1 MATFDLQQFLAEAST
16 PGGNTTAWLEK
27 SGAIWGLPANGSRS
41 ITAAAVVESPQVTI
55 QTYTPGSDLA
65 AAFRKNQIVYG
76 RDGNDILVGA
86 NPFANNP
93 NQFQIDVFIGD
104 LPIIQSPN
112 TPNWS
117 DRFILGDW
125 QQPYY
130 VDGGL
135 NDFVTILDFN
145 RNQDIIQLNGTS
157 ADYQLV
163 QSLNG
168 TEILHQQ
175 GTVTD
180 RVAQLPLVYG
190 LSLEDNYFQFEGNT
204 PPKGSVLAQ
213 TKQLG
218 SVGFDLS
225 SASATDSFGNVYIA
239 GGTTG
244 SLGKPNAGLRDAFVT
259 KYDSDGDRLWTKQFG
274 TSSFDTVYGI
284 TTDKNGNFYV
294 SGTTEGN
301 LAGPRQASFSDAFVA
316 KYDSNGN
323 QNWLRQFGTA
333 DINLSFDINVDDD
346 SNVYLSGLTVK
357 PSLFLATT
365 DAWTTKYDTNG
376 NRQWFSEF
384 GSSDFDDCYGVAVGG
399 IGNNVYASG
408 FTIGNIGGQNAGL
421 YDAWISKH
429 DNTGNLQWVRQFGT
443 ANYEFSWDVAADS
456 QGNSYSTGWTLGN
469 LGGINAGS
477 YDAFLAKYDNS
488 GNQVWI
494 KQFGTGGD
502 DEAFGVDVDLNGNI
516 FLTGYTNNNLQGL
529 NAGDFDAWVAK
540 YDSNGNRNWIQQFGT
555 TDSDQALGV
564 TVDNTGTLYVT
575 GVTEGSFGGTNAGSV
590 DSWVAKLN
598 ATSGTLIDF
607 SGSSTPPGSTI
618 DGTPNNDN
626 LLGTQG
632 NDIIQGFDGQDV
644 LRGSSGDDSLDG
656 GDGSDKLF
664 GAAGNDT
671 LLGGPGDDTFKGGS
685 GNDILL
691 GVGIGNGKNSIDRFS
706 GDRGFDSFILSNTTT
721 VFYDDGDNAN
731 GGRSDYAVIQDF
743 NKLEDKIQLEGSASR
758 YLLGLSPIAGVG
770 GTATYLDTNGNRAF
784 NSTDELIAIV
794 QGSTGLSLTSS
805 YFSYV

>member
-1 MATFDLQQFLAEAST
+1 MAKLDLQQFLAEAST

-27 SGAIWGLPANGSRS
+27 SGAIWGLPANGSRL
-41 ITAAAVVESPQVTI
+41 ITAAAVVESPQFTI

-135 NDFVTILDFN
+135 NDFATILDFN

-204 PPKGSVLAQ
+204 PPKGSVLKQ

-225 SASATDSFGNVYIA
+225 SASATDPFGNVYIA

-502 DEAFGVDVDLNGNI
+502 DEAFGVDVDSNGNI

-555 TDSDQALGV
+555 SDSDQALGV
-564 TVDNTGTLYVT
+564 TADNSGNLYVT
-575 GVTEGSFGGTNAGSV
+575 GVTEGSFGGTNVGSV

-598 ATSGTLIDF
+598 ATSGALLDF
-607 SGSSTPPGSTI
+607 SSGTSGSTI
-618 DGTPNNDN
+618 NGTPNNDI
-626 LLGTQG
+626 LTGTPFQ
-632 NDIIQGFDGQDV
+632 DIIQGFKGNDQ
-644 LRGSSGDDSLDG
+644 
-656 GDGSDKLF
+656 LF
-664 GAAGNDT
+664 GEAGNDT
-671 LLGGPGDDTFKGGS
+671 LRGNKGQDIVNGGAGNDTLFGGRDIDTETLIGGTGNDSLTGGRGSDILTGGTDTDRFVFLTRTEGRDTITDFSVVDDIIDVSKAGLGGGLTAGAAITAAQFSLGSAAGDES
-685 GNDILL
+685 
-691 GVGIGNGKNSIDRFS
+691 DRFIYNK
-706 GDRGFDSFILSNTTT
+706 GTGGLFFDIDGTGATEQLQFAQLSTNLALTK
-721 VFYDDGDNAN
+721 
-731 GGRSDYAVIQDF
+731 SDIFVI
-743 NKLEDKIQLEGSASR
+743 A
-758 YLLGLSPIAGVG
+758 
-770 GTATYLDTNGNRAF
+770 
-784 NSTDELIAIV
+784 
-794 QGSTGLSLTSS
+794 
-805 YFSYV
+805 

>member
-1 MATFDLQQFLAEAST
+1 MAKLDIQQLLVEAST
-16 PGGNTTAWLEK
+16 PSGNTATWLEQ
-27 SGAIWGLPANGSRS
+27 SGAIWGLPGNSNRS
-41 ITAAAVVESPQVTI
+41 ISAAAVAESPQFTI

-76 RDGNDILVGA
+76 RDGNDTLVGL

-93 NQFQIDVFIGD
+93 NQLQIDVFIGD

-117 DRFILGDW
+117 DRFVLGDW
-125 QQPYY
+125 KQPYY

-135 NDFVTILDFN
+135 NDFTTILDFN
-145 RNQDIIQLNGTS
+145 RNQDIIQLHGTP

-163 QSLNG
+163 TAING

-180 RVAQLPLVYG
+180 RIAQLPLVFG
-190 LSLEDNYFQFEGNT
+190 LSLEDNYFQFEGDT
-204 PPKGSVLAQ
+204 SPQGPVLTQ

-218 SVGFDLS
+218 TAGFDLS
-225 SASATDSFGNVYIA
+225 STSAIDTFGNVYIA

-259 KYDSDGDRLWTKQFG
+259 KYDSDGDRVWTKQFG

-284 TTDKNGNFYV
+284 TTDNNGNFYV
-294 SGTTEGN
+294 SGTTEGS
-301 LAGPRQASFSDAFVA
+301 LAGTRQASFSDAFVA

-323 QNWLRQFGTA
+323 QDWIRQFGTA

-357 PSLFLATT
+357 PAPGLATT
-365 DAWTTKYDTNG
+365 DAWTTKYDSNG

-399 IGNNVYASG
+399 NGNVYASG
-408 FTIGNIGGQNAGL
+408 FTIGNLGGQNAGL
-421 YDAWISKH
+421 YDAWVSKH
-429 DNTGNLQWVRQFGT
+429 DNSGNLQWVRQFGT
-443 ANYEFSWDVAADS
+443 ENYEFSWDVAADS

-469 LGGINAGS
+469 LGGQNAGS

-494 KQFGTGGD
+494 EQFGTRGD
-502 DEAFGVDVDLNGNI
+502 DEAFGVEVLDGNI
-516 FLTGYTNNNLQGL
+516 FVTGYTDNNLEGR

-555 TDSDQALGV
+555 PDSDQALGV
-564 TVDNTGTLYVT
+564 TADNAGNLYVT
-575 GVTEGSFGGTNAGSV
+575 GTTEGSFGGTNAGSV

-598 ATSGTLIDF
+598 ATSGTLLDF
-607 SGSSTPPGSTI
+607 SGSGTSGSVI
-618 DGTPNNDN
+618 DGTPNNDT

-632 NDIIQGFDGQDV
+632 NDIIRGFNGQDV
-644 LRGSSGDDSLDG
+644 LRGSSGDDSVEG
-656 GDGSDKLF
+656 GNGNDKLF
-664 GAAGNDT
+664 TAAGNDT
-671 LLGGPGDDTFKGGS
+671 LIGGAGNDSFRGGPGS
-685 GNDILL
+685 DILT
-691 GVGIGNGKNSIDRFS
+691 GVGSENGRNSIDRLS
-706 GDRGFDSFILSNTTT
+706 GDRGSDLFILGNTTT
-721 VFYDDGDNAN
+721 VFYNDGNNAN

-743 NKLEDKIQLEGSASR
+743 NKSQDKIQMEGSASR
-758 YLLGLSPIAGVG
+758 YLLGSSPIAGVG

-794 QGSTGLSLTSS
+794 QGSTDLSLTSS